1 MRTLQVTS
9 ANHAIHIFIV
19 QTLDRGLNRYTAIT
33 RTIIGHSMHS
43 SRGQAVTVECGAG
56 PGFINTNIWPLP
68 LKTWLGSTLLTRVVR
83 GHNRHEGSPLFQE
96 CPLLKIQNRRLV
108 WVRTELV
115 YGQTLNSH
123 WSRENRIA
131 REVYGTG
138 ICSVQTDIYTSRIDI
153 LFPN

>member
-33 RTIIGHSMHS
+33 RTIIGHSMHN
-43 SRGQAVTVECGAG
+43 SRGQAVTVECRAG

-115 YGQTLNSH
+115 YGQTLNSY
-123 WSRENRIA
+123 WSRENRIGKFMGQGF
-131 REVYGTG
+131 VV
-138 ICSVQTDIYTSRIDI
+138 SKQTFI
-153 LFPN
+153 LVE

>member
-83 GHNRHEGSPLFQE
+83 GHNRHEGLPLFQE

-108 WVRTELV
+108 CVRTELV
-115 YGQTLNSH
+115 YGQTLNSY
-123 WSRENRIA
+123 WSRENRIGKFMGQGF
-131 REVYGTG
+131 VV
-138 ICSVQTDIYTSRIDI
+138 SKQTFI
-153 LFPN
+153 LVE

>member
-43 SRGQAVTVECGAG
+43 SRGQAVTVECRAG

-96 CPLLKIQNRRLV
+96 CPLLKIQNRRLAC
-108 WVRTELV
+108 VRTELV
-115 YGQTLNSH
+115 YGQTLNIY
-123 WSRENRIA
+123 WSRENRIGKFMGQGF
-131 REVYGTG
+131 VV
-138 ICSVQTDIYTSRIDI
+138 SKQTFI
-153 LFPN
+153 LVE

>member
-43 SRGQAVTVECGAG
+43 SRGQAVTAECGAG

-108 WVRTELV
+108 CVRTELV
-115 YGQTLNSH
+115 YGQTLNSY
-123 WSRENRIA
+123 WSRENRIGKFMGQGF
-131 REVYGTG
+131 VV
-138 ICSVQTDIYTSRIDI
+138 SKQTFI
-153 LFPN
+153 LVE

>member
-43 SRGQAVTVECGAG
+43 SRGQAVTVECRAG

-68 LKTWLGSTLLTRVVR
+68 LKIWLGSTLLTRVVR

-108 WVRTELV
+108 CVRTELV
-115 YGQTLNSH
+115 YGQTLNSY
-123 WSRENRIA
+123 WSRENRIGKFMGQGF
-131 REVYGTG
+131 VV
-138 ICSVQTDIYTSRIDI
+138 SKQTFI
-153 LFPN
+153 LVE

>member
-43 SRGQAVTVECGAG
+43 SRGQAVTVECRAG

-68 LKTWLGSTLLTRVVR
+68 LKTWLGSSLLTRVVR

-96 CPLLKIQNRRLV
+96 CPLLKIQNRRSV

-123 WSRENRIA
+123 WSRENRIGKFMGQGF
-131 REVYGTG
+131 VV
-138 ICSVQTDIYTSRIDI
+138 SKQTFI
-153 LFPN
+153 LVE

>member
-43 SRGQAVTVECGAG
+43 SRGQAVTVECRAG

-108 WVRTELV
+108 CVRTELV
-115 YGQTLNSH
+115 YGQTLNSY
-123 WSRENRIA
+123 WSRENRIGKFMGQ
-131 REVYGTG
+131 VFVV
-138 ICSVQTDIYTSRIDI
+138 SKQTFI
-153 LFPN
+153 LVE

>member
-43 SRGQAVTVECGAG
+43 SRGQAVTVECRAG

-68 LKTWLGSTLLTRVVR
+68 LKTWLGSTLLTKVVR

-96 CPLLKIQNRRLV
+96 CPLLKIQNRRSV

-123 WSRENRIA
+123 WSRENRIGKFMGQGF
-131 REVYGTG
+131 VV
-138 ICSVQTDIYTSRIDI
+138 SKQTFI
-153 LFPN
+153 LVE

>member
-9 ANHAIHIFIV
+9 ADHAIHIFIV

-68 LKTWLGSTLLTRVVR
+68 LKTWLGSTLLTKVVR

-96 CPLLKIQNRRLV
+96 CPLLKIQNRRSV

-123 WSRENRIA
+123 WSRENRIGKFMGQGF
-131 REVYGTG
+131 VV
-138 ICSVQTDIYTSRIDI
+138 SKQTFI
-153 LFPN
+153 LVE

>member
-43 SRGQAVTVECGAG
+43 SRGQAVTVECRAG

-68 LKTWLGSTLLTRVVR
+68 LKTWLGLTLLTRVVR

-115 YGQTLNSH
+115 YGQTLNSY
-123 WSRENRIA
+123 WSRENRIGKLMGQ
-131 REVYGTG
+131 VFVV
-138 ICSVQTDIYTSRIDI
+138 SKQTFI
-153 LFPN
+153 LVE

>member
-43 SRGQAVTVECGAG
+43 LRGQAVTVECRAG

-115 YGQTLNSH
+115 YGQTLNSY
-123 WSRENRIA
+123 WSRENRIGKFMGQGF
-131 REVYGTG
+131 VV
-138 ICSVQTDIYTSRIDI
+138 SKQTFI
-153 LFPN
+153 LVE

>member
-43 SRGQAVTVECGAG
+43 SRGQAVTVECRAG

-108 WVRTELV
+108 CVRTELV
-115 YGQTLNSH
+115 YGQTLNSC
-123 WSRENRIA
+123 WSRENRIGKFMGQGF
-131 REVYGTG
+131 VV
-138 ICSVQTDIYTSRIDI
+138 SKQTFI
-153 LFPN
+153 LVE

>member
-43 SRGQAVTVECGAG
+43 SRGQAVTVECRAG

-108 WVRTELV
+108 WVRTDLV
-115 YGQTLNSH
+115 YGQTLNSY
-123 WSRENRIA
+123 WSRENRIGKFMGQGF
-131 REVYGTG
+131 VV
-138 ICSVQTDIYTSRIDI
+138 SKQTFI
-153 LFPN
+153 LVE

>member
-9 ANHAIHIFIV
+9 VNHAIHIFIV

-43 SRGQAVTVECGAG
+43 SRGQAVTAECGAG

-83 GHNRHEGSPLFQE
+83 GHNRHEGSPISRMSTSENIEPAVGLS
-96 CPLLKIQNRRLV
+96 
-108 WVRTELV
+108 TELV
-115 YGQTLNSH
+115 YIRTDLEQPLATWKSH
-123 WSRENRIA
+123 S
-131 REVYGTG
+131 EVDGTG
-138 ICSVQTDIYTSRIDI
+138 IVVSKQRRLY
-153 LFPN
+153 

>member
-56 PGFINTNIWPLP
+56 PGSINTNIWPLP

-108 WVRTELV
+108 CVRTELV
-115 YGQTLNSH
+115 YGQTLNSY
-123 WSRENRIA
+123 WSRENRIGKFMGQGF
-131 REVYGTG
+131 VV
-138 ICSVQTDIYTSRIDI
+138 SKQTFI
-153 LFPN
+153 LVE

>member
-43 SRGQAVTVECGAG
+43 SRGQAVTVECRAG

-68 LKTWLGSTLLTRVVR
+68 LKTWLGSTLLTRVAR

-108 WVRTELV
+108 WVRTDLV
-115 YGQTLNSH
+115 YGQTLNSY
-123 WSRENRIA
+123 WSRENRIGKFMGQGF
-131 REVYGTG
+131 VV
-138 ICSVQTDIYTSRIDI
+138 SKQTFI
-153 LFPN
+153 LVE

>member
-96 CPLLKIQNRRLV
+96 CPLLKKQNRRSV

-123 WSRENRIA
+123 WSRENRIGKFMGQGF
-131 REVYGTG
+131 VV
-138 ICSVQTDIYTSRIDI
+138 SKQTFI
-153 LFPN
+153 LVE

>member
-43 SRGQAVTVECGAG
+43 SRGQAVTVECRAG

-108 WVRTELV
+108 CVRTELV
-115 YGQTLNSH
+115 YGQTLNSY
-123 WSRENRIA
+123 WSRENRIGKFMGQGF
-131 REVYGTG
+131 VV
-138 ICSVQTDIYTSRIDI
+138 SKQTFI
-153 LFPN
+153 LVE

>member
-43 SRGQAVTVECGAG
+43 SRGQAVTVECRAG

-123 WSRENRIA
+123 WSRENRIGKFMGQGF
-131 REVYGTG
+131 VV
-138 ICSVQTDIYTSRIDI
+138 SKQTFI
-153 LFPN
+153 LVE

>member
-96 CPLLKIQNRRLV
+96 CPLLKIQNRWLV

-123 WSRENRIA
+123 WSRENRIGKFMGQGF
-131 REVYGTG
+131 VV
-138 ICSVQTDIYTSRIDI
+138 SKQTFI
-153 LFPN
+153 LVE

>member
-19 QTLDRGLNRYTAIT
+19 QTLDRGSNRYTAIT

-43 SRGQAVTVECGAG
+43 SRGQAVTVECRAG

-115 YGQTLNSH
+115 YGQTLNSY
-123 WSRENRIA
+123 WSRENRIGKFMGQGF
-131 REVYGTG
+131 VV
-138 ICSVQTDIYTSRIDI
+138 SKQTFI
-153 LFPN
+153 LVE

>member
-43 SRGQAVTVECGAG
+43 SRGQAVTVECRAG

-68 LKTWLGSTLLTRVVR
+68 LKTWLGSSLLTRVVR

-115 YGQTLNSH
+115 YGQTLNSY
-123 WSRENRIA
+123 WSRENRIGKFMGQ
-131 REVYGTG
+131 VFVV
-138 ICSVQTDIYTSRIDI
+138 SKQTFI
-153 LFPN
+153 LVE

>member
-96 CPLLKIQNRRLV
+96 CPLLKIQNRQLV
-108 WVRTELV
+108 CVRTELV
-115 YGQTLNSH
+115 YGQTLNSY
-123 WSRENRIA
+123 WSRENRIGKFMGQGF
-131 REVYGTG
+131 VV
-138 ICSVQTDIYTSRIDI
+138 SKQTFI
-153 LFPN
+153 LVE